1 MYNATRP
8 RTFAAIMQQAIKKP
22 LATKL
27 FDGRVTN
34 GADGVK
40 LIMTD
45 LPSPVKRPSPSFHLT
60 VYTGKE
66 TVLQGIHA
74 LPLTV
79 HQFEGD
85 SLYFGHALSF
95 PRRRE

>member
-8 RTFAAIMQQAIKKP
+8 GTFAAQVQQARKKP

-27 FDGRVTN
+27 WKGQVTN

-45 LPSPVKRPSPSFHLT
+45 LPSPVKCPSPSFHLT
-60 VYTGKE
+60 IYTMSKRLHCKGF
-66 TVLQGIHA
+66 A
-74 LPLTV
+74 PC
-79 HQFEGD
+79 
-85 SLYFGHALSF
+85 
-95 PRRRE
+95 R